1 MPNMLT
7 QPGLLLMVLALVR
20 LNVRMEG
27 LAYKANL
34 VVVTLVGPGMVLLVF
49 LSPVVL
55 DIMFPVVHA

>member
-1 MPNMLT
+1 
-7 QPGLLLMVLALVR
+7 MVLALVR